1 MQADIQPTEH
11 DYPQQTV
18 AVLIPFYHA
27 ERLDWLAEALESI
40 ATQQTRHNV
49 RIYLGIDGPMRA
61 ELETFLYLHREKLYK
76 VVHNTVNQGLAVM
89 LNRMIDKLEDE
100 TFVLR
105 LDADDLALPHRVE
118 TQVNWM
124 LAHEDISVSGGSI
137 IETDFKPNGY
147 RQMISYPLTH
157 ETIVKNFHKR
167 SPIAHPTCIFRKEVF
182 NQGYRY
188 PTEATYNEDLGL
200 WLKMIISGV
209 RFSNLPDAL
218 IKFRIQPDF
227 YRKRGLIKA
236 VIEFRLFWESIKPMG
251 KNGFDMIFPILRFT
265 FRLTPTWLKK
275 LGYQSKIR
283 RLL

>member
-11 DYPQQTV
+11 DYPPQTV

-40 ATQQTRHNV
+40 ATQQTRHTV

-61 ELETFLYLHREKLYK
+61 ELETFLHEHREKLYK

-124 LAHEDISVSGGSI
+124 IAHEDISVSGGYM
-137 IETDFKPNGY
+137 IETDFEDYK
-147 RQMISYPLTH
+147 QEIIYPLTH
-157 ETIVKNFHKR
+157 EAIVRSFHR
-167 SPIAHPTCIFRKEVF
+167 RNPIAHPSCIVRREVYTSG
-182 NQGYRY
+182 NRY
-188 PTEATYNEDLGL
+188 PTDALYNEDLGM
-200 WLKMIISGV
+200 WLQLLEKGYTFGNIAEPLI
-209 RFSNLPDAL
+209 RFRVKEA
-218 IKFRIQPDF
+218 F
-227 YRKRGLIKA
+227 YKRRGYVMAAVELKLYLNSLKTTKA
-236 VIEFRLFWESIKPMG
+236 PTGAFVYPVLRFIFRLMPW
-251 KNGFDMIFPILRFT
+251 
-265 FRLTPTWLKK
+265 WAKK
-275 LGYQSKIR
+275 IAYQSMLR
-283 RLL
+283 RWL